1 MSQQLQQVATRRLAL
16 SRTLSLSSSSND
28 SDDGDRE
35 PADHGEQ
42 PSTADGAGT
51 VHA

>member
-16 SRTLSLSSSSND
+16 SRTLSLSSSND